1 MGVPAFF
8 VLKTKQEALMTFLDA
23 INIVLRGVGEG
34 RIQNIDSTHPSV
46 ELAKDFLKESQ
57 EVLLSSGLWFNI
69 EYSVTIPLNQLGQA
83 ILPNET
89 ISITSKH
96 PNTGLRLNKDTLYD
110 PRANTYNL
118 SGRGPIVVDYI
129 YNMDFELLPVLA
141 QQAVAYNAASMFI
154 ADDDGDDAKYNRA
167 EGRVR
172 RAMLALEVEDMR
184 QKRLNALNAP
194 ATARVRV
201 GMGNGRGLR
210 SGDTIGGR

>member
-1 MGVPAFF
+1 
-8 VLKTKQEALMTFLDA
+8 MTFLEA

-34 RIQNIDSTHPSV
+34 RIQSTSSTHPSV
-46 ELAKDFLKESQ
+46 DIAKDLLKESQ
-57 EVLLSSGLWFNI
+57 ELILSTGLWFNL
-69 EYSVTIPLNQLGQA
+69 EYGVTVPLNVLGQA
-83 ILPNET
+83 ILPYNT

-96 PNTGLRLNKDTLYD
+96 PNTGLRLKVDTLYD
-110 PRANTYNL
+110 PRANTDDL

-141 QQAVAYNAASMFI
+141 QQAIAYNAAAMFI
-154 ADDDGDDAKYNRA
+154 ADDDGDDVKYSRA

-172 RAMLALEVEDMR
+172 RAMVALEVEDMK

-201 GMGNGRGLR
+201 GMGSGRGLR

>member
-1 MGVPAFF
+1 
-8 VLKTKQEALMTFLDA
+8 MTFLDA

-110 PRANTYNL
+110 PRANTDNL

-129 YNMDFELLPVLA
+129 SNMNFEILPVLA
-141 QQAVAYNAASMFI
+141 QQAIAYNAAAMFI
-154 ADDDGDDAKYNRA
+154 ADDDGDDAKYSRA
-167 EGRVR
+167 EGRAR
-172 RAMLALEVEDMR
+172 RAIINLEVEDMK

-201 GMGNGRGLR
+201 GMGSGRGLR